1 MSDTTKAE
9 KIPGDIAKLSF
20 EEALAALE
28 EIVSQLEGGAVSLEE
43 SIDIYTR
50 GTHLRRHCEEKLRL
64 AQELIDKI
72 VPGPDGGVA
81 SEPADIA

>member
-28 EIVSQLEGGAVSLEE
+28 EIVSQL
-43 SIDIYTR
+43 
-50 GTHLRRHCEEKLRL
+50 
-64 AQELIDKI
+64 
-72 VPGPDGGVA
+72 
-81 SEPADIA
+81 